1 MAATHSPVDNRLVS
15 IDVLRGCAAL
25 GVLLSHS
32 FPHELTY
39 LASQAPWFGYLGAV
53 LSRGTLGVP
62 LFFVISGFCIHLR
75 WADRYGRTGQVK
87 LDYVAF
93 WKRRIYRLYPPYFIV
108 LCFCML
114 MVVVA
119 YLFGRANYYPEPRLQ
134 WIGIDFVA
142 HVFMLHGFHPW
153 LDFGGNN
160 PPMWT
165 LAREEYFYVM
175 YFGLL
180 AWRRTWGLISTTVG
194 VLVLGLTFP
203 VVMRLFVPDGSP
215 YWNTIYTSALVLWI
229 QWVLG
234 MVAVESYYGVIKL
247 PRWCRAAWMVPVWFI
262 AGEISRIYIP
272 VLSVIFWG
280 MTFFTLLNFCVDSEK
295 IHHWASHKITVWL
308 ANVGLFSYSIYLIHY
323 PVHMLI
329 RETSSVIARPPNVWI
344 ALIVMALKI
353 VVGFYVA
360 KLFFNLVERRF
371 LNKPVRFRSV
381 KTDSPGGGVSKH
393 SEPLAQPNNSFNPTP
408 Q

>member
-1 MAATHSPVDNRLVS
+1 MTASHSQADTRLIS

-32 FPHELTY
+32 FPNELPY
-39 LASQAPWFGYLGAV
+39 LASQATWFGYLGAI

-75 WADRYGRTGQVK
+75 WAERYGRTGQAK

-93 WKRRIYRLYPPYFIV
+93 WRRRIHRLYPPYLIV
-108 LCFCML
+108 LCLCML

-119 YLFGRANYYPEPRLQ
+119 YLLGRATYYPQPRLQ

-142 HVFMLHGFHPW
+142 HVLMLHGFHPW
-153 LDFGGNN
+153 LDYGGNN
-160 PPMWT
+160 PAMWT
-165 LAREEYFYVM
+165 LAREEYFYVL

-180 AWRRTWGLISTTVG
+180 AWRRTWGVISSTAG

-203 VVMRLFVPDGSP
+203 VIMRLFVPEGSP
-215 YWNTIYTSALVLWI
+215 FWHTIYTSALVLWI

-247 PRWCRAAWMVPVWFI
+247 PRLCRAAWMVPIWFI
-262 AGEISRIYIP
+262 VGEVSRIYIP

-280 MTFFTLLNFCVDSEK
+280 MTFFTLLNFCVDSERA
-295 IHHWASHKITVWL
+295 HHWAGHKITVWL
-308 ANVGLFSYSIYLIHY
+308 ANVGLFSYSIYLVHY
-323 PVHMLI
+323 PVNMII
-329 RETSSVIARPPNVWI
+329 RETSNVIAHPPNVWT

-353 VVGFYVA
+353 VAGFYVA

-371 LNKPVRFRSV
+371 LNKPVKFRPI
-381 KTDSPGGGVSKH
+381 KTDDLDAGVIKH
-393 SEPLAQPNNSFNPTP
+393 SEQWAQPNSPFNPTP